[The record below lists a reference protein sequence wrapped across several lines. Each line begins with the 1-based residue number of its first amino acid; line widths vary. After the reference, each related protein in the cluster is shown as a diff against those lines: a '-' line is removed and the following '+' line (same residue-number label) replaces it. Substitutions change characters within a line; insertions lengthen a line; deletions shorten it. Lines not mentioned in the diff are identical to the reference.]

1 MTGRSDGG
9 WLVKGGIMNR
19 DKSRG
24 QIRAILAALV
34 VGAGIAAT
42 PAAADTTLTV
52 GKAAPTSDNLI
63 VVDVGNELGLFKKH
77 GLDVKIINFRGTAPL
92 VQAMTAGSLDIAL
105 ADGTMMAFIVKD
117 APMTAVCQS
126 TTALPMM
133 SIGVPYDSPIK
144 SLAELKG
151 KKIGISGAGLTDWVV
166 QELERTQGWEPSG
179 ITRVKVGAGPAE
191 SAAAFRTHQ
200 IDASVEGT
208 TSFLIE
214 EKDKVARILA
224 LVSSFTNIDI
234 GGVYASTHLIQSD
247 PDALRAFIAAW
258 IETDQFIMTHKD
270 ETAALWTKITGFP
283 QEVMSEEYDLV
294 KGMWNK
300 DCRFNQESLGSL
312 KHSFVEL
319 KILDSE
325 PDMSKLYT
333 EAYLPERPAGAAG
346 R

>member
-1 MTGRSDGG
+1 MN
-9 WLVKGGIMNR
+9 KGKPR
-19 DKSRG
+19 D
-24 QIRAILAALV
+24 QIYAAVAALV
-34 VGAGIAAT
+34 IGAGIVAG

-63 VVDVGNELGLFKKH
+63 VVDVGNDLGFFKKH
-77 GLDVKIINFRGTAPL
+77 GLDLKILNFRGTAPL

-105 ADGTMMAFIVKD
+105 ADGTMMAFIVKG

-166 QELERTQGWEPSG
+166 QELERTQGWESGG
-179 ITRVKVGAGPAE
+179 ITRVKVGAGPAA

-214 EKDKVARILA
+214 EQDQVARILA

-234 GGVYASTHLIQSD
+234 GAAYASNHLIGSD
-247 PDALRAFIAAW
+247 PDAVRGFVAAW

-283 QEVMSEEYDLV
+283 ETVMAKEYDLV

-300 DCRFNQESLGSL
+300 DCRFNRESLASL
-312 KHSFVEL
+312 KRSFVEL

-333 EAYLPERPAGAAG
+333 EAYLPKNADGASG

>member
-1 MTGRSDGG
+1 
-9 WLVKGGIMNR
+9 MNT

-24 QIRAILAALV
+24 QIWAVLAALV
-34 VGAGIAAT
+34 VGAGMVARPAT
-42 PAAADTTLTV
+42 AETALTV
-52 GKAAPTSDNLI
+52 GKAAATSDNLI
-63 VVDVGNELGLFKKH
+63 VVDVGNELGFFKKH
-77 GLDVKIINFRGTAPL
+77 RLDLKILNFRGTAPL
-92 VQAMTAGSLDIAL
+92 VQAMTAGSLDIGL
-105 ADGTMMAFIVKD
+105 ADGTMMAFIVKG
-117 APMTAVCQS
+117 APMIAVCQS
-126 TTALPMM
+126 TTALPYF

-144 SLAELKG
+144 SLSELKG

-166 QELERTQGWEPSG
+166 QELERTQGWQPG
-179 ITRVKVGAGPAE
+179 GVTRVKVGAGPAA

-214 EKDKVARILA
+214 EEDKVARILA
-224 LVSSFTNIDI
+224 PVSSFTNIDI
-234 GGVYASTHLIQSD
+234 GGIYASDHLIQSD

-258 IETDQFIMTHKD
+258 METDQFIMTHKA
-270 ETAALWTKITGFP
+270 ETAALWTKITGLP
-283 QEVMSEEYDLV
+283 ETIMAEEYDLV

-300 DCRFNQESLGSL
+300 DCRFNQDSIASL

-333 EAYLPERPAGAAG
+333 EAYLPKNPAVAPG

>member
-1 MTGRSDGG
+1 MKTG
-9 WLVKGGIMNR
+9 
-19 DKSRG
+19 KSRG
-24 QIRAILAALV
+24 QIRAILAALA
-34 VGAGIAAT
+34 VGAGIAAA

-77 GLDVKIINFRGTAPL
+77 GLDLKILNFRGTAPL

-105 ADGTMMAFIVKD
+105 ADGTMMAFIVKG

-133 SIGVPYDSPIK
+133 SIGVPYDSPVK

-151 KKIGISGAGLTDWVV
+151 KKVGITGAGLTDWVV
-166 QELERTQGWEPSG
+166 QELERTQGWEHG
-179 ITRVKVGAGPAE
+179 AVTRVTVGAGPAA
-191 SAAAFRTHQ
+191 SGAAFRTHQ

-214 EKDKVARILA
+214 EKEKVARILA

-234 GGVYASTHLIQSD
+234 GGVYASNHLTQSD

-300 DCRFNQESLGSL
+300 DCRFNRDSLASL

-333 EAYLPERPAGAAG
+333 EAYLPANPAGAAAH
-346 R
+346 